1 MKLFDAL
8 RSIISITPQLSV
20 GQLVVIDVA
29 VPAGIADDINGLNM
43 KGTFA
48 VITSI
53 DKLPD
58 GDVIYELSNG
68 FAFSIDE
75 LHVPTDHEAAEG
87 FRKFL
92 YK

>member
-8 RSIISITPQLSV
+8 RSIISITPRLSV

-29 VPAGIADDINGLNM
+29 VPAGIVDTDDLDM
-43 KGTFA
+43 EGTFA
-48 VITSI
+48 VITAI

-58 GDVIYELSNG
+58 GDVVYTLSNG
-68 FAFSIDE
+68 FTFSIDE
-75 LHVPTDHEAAEG
+75 LRIPTDHEAAEG